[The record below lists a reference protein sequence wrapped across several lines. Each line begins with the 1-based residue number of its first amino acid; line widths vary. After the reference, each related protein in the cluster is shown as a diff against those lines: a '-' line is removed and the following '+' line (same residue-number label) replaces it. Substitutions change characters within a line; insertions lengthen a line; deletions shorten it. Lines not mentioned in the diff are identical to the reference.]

1 MSSELGKWLIG
12 VGLFILF
19 CGVILYLFGDKLG
32 WLGNLPGDIR
42 VEEENFSFYFPV
54 TTMIIV
60 SVILSILLTLIARF
74 FRS

>member
-1 MSSELGKWLIG
+1 MSTEIGKWLIAIG
-12 VGLFILF
+12 FLIVFGGI
-19 CGVILYLFGDKLG
+19 VIYFFGDKLG

-42 VEEENFSFYFPV
+42 IEKEHFSFYFPI

-60 SVILSILLTLIARF
+60 SIILSILLTLLARF